1 MSGGPIAILI
11 DGAYFLRRLPKLVA
25 PKRCDTPKDIV
36 NWLRIL
42 CRKHITALRHISN
55 ADRKTWHQHVY
66 RIFYYDAV
74 PYEGTGHHPLL
85 NRQINYQH
93 SDTAARRNAIFEL
106 LRQQRKFAL
115 RLGKI
120 SRDANWSIDSRW
132 TKNVLKSRQW
142 VEALSEL
149 PSDSDVGNKG
159 ATLTL
164 SSEQVRD
171 LARMRD
177 FWVSLEPGAITPGFK
192 QKGVDMRI
200 GVDIASITLK
210 KQASTIVLVSGD
222 SDFVPAAKLARREG
236 IEFILDPLWQ
246 SINNDL
252 FEHIDG
258 LQSGLNRPDRQYS
271 GAAAPR
277 ANES

>member
-1 MSGGPIAILI
+1 MSAGPIAILI

-25 PKRCDTPKDIV
+25 PKRCDTPQDIV

-42 CRKHITALRHISN
+42 CRKHVTALRHISN

-74 PYEGTGHHPLL
+74 PYQGTGHHPLL
-85 NRQINYQH
+85 NRQINYQY
-93 SDTAARRNAIFEL
+93 SDTAARRNAIFDL

-120 SRDANWSIDSRW
+120 SRDANWSIDNRW

-142 VEALSEL
+142 VDALSGL
-149 PSDSDVGNKG
+149 PSDNDVGDKG

-164 SSEQVRD
+164 NSEQVRD

-177 FWVSLEPGAITPGFK
+177 FWASLEPGAITPGFK

-236 IEFILDPLWQ
+236 MEFILDPLWQ
-246 SINNDL
+246 SVNNDL

-258 LQSGLNRPDRQYS
+258 LQSGLNRPARHDTDTTATLSEGR
-271 GAAAPR
+271 
-277 ANES
+277 